1 MSGRSRIWLCRA
13 GRPVVRHQHGGP
25 IARSG
30 RGVRVYPVRRGHC
43 AVLGTAR
50 TARRRPARP
59 PGRPG
64 RSGRDGAWIGHERGQ
79 ASRRTRL
86 TPCASAGLFPWPVPQ
101 PFLRPL
107 RLSVALVDNRY
118 LLGPLEVRLADQRVG
133 DEEFGEV
140 TLMVLFLP
148 DPALQ
153 LLLIIRDGA
162 LAAQVQGDGD
172 LDHRDGLRCYR
183 AENVLLVVVG
193 HGHASGA
200 IAIKEG
206 TDL

>member
-1 MSGRSRIWLCRA
+1 MDR
-13 GRPVVRHQHGGP
+13 
-25 IARSG
+25 
-30 RGVRVYPVRRGHC
+30 
-43 AVLGTAR
+43 AR
-50 TARRRPARP
+50 TRTSQPPHPLPRPLPRP
-59 PGRPG
+59 R
-64 RSGRDGAWIGHERGQ
+64 
-79 ASRRTRL
+79 ASRAAA
-86 TPCASAGLFPWPVPQ
+86 ASAAGLFPWPVPQ

-153 LLLIIRDGA
+153 LLLIIRDRA
-162 LAAQVQGDGD
+162 LAAQVKGDGD

-193 HGHASGA
+193 HGHAGGA
-200 IAIKEG
+200 IAVKEG
-206 TDL
+206 ADLGHRVGLGQVAGRCGAILQVPAVLGARLLIPVRHGRLIAPVHGHVDAELQYPFPDADEP